1 MTGRIP
7 YLDWLLAETR
17 HAWWRA
23 VHTGGFCVHCDVQP
37 LRLLGQHRRCC
48 AKNRANGYGM
58 QDWPS

>member
-7 YLDWLLAETR
+7 YLDWLLAEVR

-23 VHTGGFCVHCDVQP
+23 VHT
-37 LRLLGQHRRCC
+37 C
-48 AKNRANGYGM
+48 AKNRANGYRM